1 MPECRW
7 KLDGISRR
15 ICRFGVAAVTVAAL
29 AACGAKDDKPAPRPP
44 VPIRATVALQKT
56 VPVQIRAIG
65 NVEAF
70 NTVSIKAQVS
80 GVVAKVHF
88 REGQDVRKG
97 DLLFTIDP
105 RPFEASLKQAEATLA
120 KDRAQL
126 RNAREQ
132 VKRYGSLLKDGIVTP
147 EQYDQLETTAEALEA
162 TIAADRAAVDNARI
176 QLGYCFI
183 RSPITGRTGNLA
195 VDVGNLVKAND
206 LPILVTINQVFPI
219 YATFT
224 VPERDMVELRRY
236 LRQGLKV
243 EASVT
248 GDETAGESGTIS
260 FLDNAVDTATG
271 TIKVKG
277 TFANGNHR
285 LWPGQFVTVVITL
298 TSLPNAVVVPSQAVQ
313 TGQQGQFLFVVKPDQ
328 TVEMRPVTVG
338 TTIGSETVISSG
350 VKPGDRVVT
359 DGQVRLTP
367 GAKVVEAGKPG
378 PATGNAPSNPA
389 ATAGQP
395 QGTPR

>member
-1 MPECRW
+1 MPKHCRKPGTMLRQICRW
-7 KLDGISRR
+7 VGIA
-15 ICRFGVAAVTVAAL
+15 VAAAML
-29 AACGAKDDKPAPRPP
+29 AACGAKKEKPAPRPP

-56 VPVQIRAIG
+56 VPVQIRGIG
-65 NVEAF
+65 NVEAY

-88 REGQDVRKG
+88 REGQDVGKG

-105 RPFEASLKQAEATLA
+105 RPFEASLKQAEATLV

-126 RNAREQ
+126 RNAQEQ
-132 VKRYGSLLKDGIVTP
+132 VRRYGSLLKDGIVTP
-147 EQYDQLETTAEALEA
+147 EQYDQLQTTAEALEA

-183 RSPITGRTGNLA
+183 RSPIAGRTGNLA

-206 LPILVTINQVFPI
+206 LPVLVTINQVSPI

-224 VPERDMVELRRY
+224 IPERDMVELRRH
-236 LRQGLKV
+236 LKGGLKV
-243 EASVT
+243 EAFVT
-248 GDETAGESGTIS
+248 GDDTAGESGTVS

-277 TFANGNHR
+277 TFANGRHR

-298 TSLPNAVVVPSQAVQ
+298 TNLPNAVVVPSQAVQ

-338 TTIGSETVISSG
+338 PTIGSETVIAAG
-350 VKPGDRVVT
+350 VKPSDKVVT

-378 PATGNAPSNPA
+378 PAAGNATQNP
-389 ATAGQP
+389 TVPAGQSQVP
-395 QGTPR
+395 AR

>member
-1 MPECRW
+1 MPVFCWESGGVPRQICRW
-7 KLDGISRR
+7 GGAAIA
-15 ICRFGVAAVTVAAL
+15 VATLV
-29 AACGAKDDKPAPRPP
+29 ACGAKKEKPAPRPP
-44 VPIRATVALQKT
+44 VPIRATVAQQKT
-56 VPVQIRAIG
+56 VPVQIRGIG
-65 NVEAF
+65 NVEAY

-120 KDRAQL
+120 RDRAQL

-147 EQYDQLETTAEALEA
+147 EQYDQLKTAAEALEA
-162 TIAADRAAVDNARI
+162 TIAADRAAMDNAGI

-183 RSPITGRTGNLA
+183 RSPIAGRTGNLA

-206 LPILVTINQVFPI
+206 LPILVTINQVSPI

-224 VPERDMVELRRY
+224 IPERDMVELRRH
-236 LRQGLKV
+236 LKGGLKV
-243 EASVT
+243 EAFVT
-248 GDETAGESGTIS
+248 GDDAAGESGTIS

-298 TSLPNAVVVPSQAVQ
+298 TRLPNAVVVPSQAVQ

-338 TTIGSETVISSG
+338 TAIGGETVIAAG

-367 GAKVVEAGKPG
+367 GAKVVETAKPG
-378 PATGNAPSNPA
+378 QTTGSAPQNPT
-389 ATAGQP
+389 ATAGQA
-395 QGTPR
+395 QGSAR